1 MRRVAIV
8 AVAVMNLSIVSV
20 AGAQFLR
27 KPRLIGVGDRV
38 RIGIRQDT
46 SRSSFVAAQQIR
58 GIVDAIAPETL
69 YLELPGPIGSVPIPR
84 AAIQGVYVST
94 GTPSRAASAL
104 DFGSA
109 GALLGGLFLPS
120 FIPRAQQRFGSS
132 GRAVAAGV
140 GIGFGV
146 SALIGALFPYE
157 HWRVAWIPE

>member
-1 MRRVAIV
+1 MTRIAIV
-8 AVAVMNLSIVSV
+8 VVAVMNLLIVSV
-20 AGAQFLR
+20 AGAQLLR
-27 KPRLIGVGDRV
+27 RPRLIEVGDRV
-38 RIGIRQDT
+38 RIGIREDT
-46 SRSSFVAAQQIR
+46 SRSTFLAGQQIH
-58 GIVDAIAPETL
+58 GIVHAIAPETL
-69 YLELPGPIGSVPIPR
+69 YLELPRPIGTVPIPR

-120 FIPRAQQRFGSS
+120 FIPHAQQRFGSPA
-132 GRAVAAGV
+132 RAVAAST